1 MAIQLGSAYG
11 KIALDVAGLLSGVK
25 KGKEGLLSIANI
37 GQQVGGAMKNVGNMM
52 TLGLTLPIVAMGAAS
67 IKAASDFEE
76 TKNKAVVVFGEMADS
91 VVANANKSAKAMGI
105 SKTQYLDFASSIGA
119 ALKAGGMGIEETT
132 ALSEQAVKHFAD
144 LASFHNGQVEEV
156 ALAWQSAIRGQY
168 EPIQRY
174 FPLITDS
181 YLKTYGIAN
190 GLVDANT
197 KTLTANQR
205 AIILN
210 AIALNEELNPGL
222 NDFAETAGG
231 LANQGRSLKAEWS
244 DALVMLGQNL
254 LPIALKV
261 ASALNK
267 MLEAFNNL
275 SPTQQ
280 KILLGFLGLVAIAGP
295 LLSFLGTV
303 VTVISGIAGLAG
315 TLGGLGITL
324 SGVGAALG
332 TVGAVITGTLLPAI
346 GSVLVAA
353 APIILIIAA
362 IIAVIYLLY
371 LAWKNNFL
379 GIQDIVRSFIERLQG
394 VRAAFDN
401 IRKGTIKL
409 YEDGSGA
416 LLNLATAFGFPEEA
430 VQDLLA
436 QVWLIIERVHEL
448 RNGAI
453 QLYED
458 GSGALL
464 NLATAFGFP
473 EEAIQ
478 NLLAQVWLI
487 IERVH
492 ELRNGAVKLYEDGSG
507 ALLDLATAFGF
518 PEEAAQEF
526 LANIYSIIERFRT
539 IFSSARDW
547 IVNAFTKTDWSQLG
561 KYILFGLANG
571 MLFGLP
577 TLLAAAARIAAS
589 LLAQI
594 KKSLGISSR
603 SREAMELGMFTG
615 QGYMLGLRNSMD
627 PNALANLLAKP
638 ITNNSSSQQQTIIQ
652 NFAGGL
658 TTRQVQ
664 GVFDENAEKLIERL
678 NFALGG
684 VR

>member
-174 FPLITDS
+174 FPFITDS

-401 IRKGTIKL
+401 IRNGTIK
-409 YEDGSGA
+409 
-416 LLNLATAFGFPEEA
+416 
-430 VQDLLA
+430 
-436 QVWLIIERVHEL
+436 
-448 RNGAI
+448 
-453 QLYED
+453 LYED

-507 ALLDLATAFGF
+507 ALLNLATAFGFPKKAIQDLLAKIWLIIERVGELRAGAIKLYEDGSGALLNLATAFGF

-526 LANIYSIIERFRT
+526 LANIYSIIDRFRT

-547 IVNAFTKTDWSQLG
+547 IVNAFTKTDWGQLG

-594 KKSLGISSR
+594 KRSLGISSP
-603 SREAMELGMFTG
+603 SREAMKLGMFTG
-615 QGYMLGLRNSMD
+615 QGYMLGLMNSMD
-627 PNALANLLAKP
+627 PNALARLVARPVTN
-638 ITNNSSSQQQTIIQ
+638 TNNSQQQNITMQ
-652 NFAGGL
+652 FAGGL
-658 TTRQVQ
+658 TTHQVQ
-664 GVFDENAEKLIERL
+664 GMIAQNNESLIEQL
-678 NFALGG
+678 NHALGG
-684 VR
+684 A